1 MCGQESDSHRGF
13 SQWPLTR
20 LSRKIYS
27 QGIHWQLLHFRQTR
41 TTLGSFSTVLPRLVK
56 TTITKE
62 SFQRNV
68 PHTKEVPE
76 AKLPLPKNYTY
87 EIQLKQFYTHNVGFP
102 FLFFVRKHLVDNTR
116 SARYPLHTVNYGSAT
131 LLSQCRRKV
140 LQGKHSTQ
148 GRRLLC
154 FL

>member
-87 EIQLKQFYTHNVGFP
+87 EIQLKQSYTHNVGFP
-102 FLFFVRKHLVDNTR
+102 FLFLYASIWLITHAVH
-116 SARYPLHTVNYGSAT
+116 AT
-131 LLSQCRRKV
+131 LCIPLITAQPPC
-140 LQGKHSTQ
+140 
-148 GRRLLC
+148 
-154 FL
+154 